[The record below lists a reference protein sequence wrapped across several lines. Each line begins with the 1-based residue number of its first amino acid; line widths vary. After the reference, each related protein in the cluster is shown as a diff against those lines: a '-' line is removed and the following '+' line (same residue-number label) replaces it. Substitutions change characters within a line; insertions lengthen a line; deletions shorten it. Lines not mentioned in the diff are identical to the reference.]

1 MADTNTTNL
10 SLIKPEVGASADTWG
25 GKLNTN
31 LDTID
36 GIFKADGTGTSVGL
50 NVGSGK
56 TLAIAG
62 TLSNSAGTANGVLY
76 LNASKVAT
84 SGSALVFDGSN
95 LGVSTASPATRVHA
109 VQAVNYQLRAAYDAT
124 NYMDVGYFG
133 TNTVAPSNPFSA
145 YFLNGTEAMRLTSTG
160 LGIGTS
166 SPGVKLD
173 VAGEIRSIV
182 SGGTPAVYLNNGST
196 QHSIQNNSGAF
207 TFYNSGVE
215 RMRLDSSGNLG
226 LGVTPSAWS
235 AGKAY
240 ETTAAGNALWAL
252 SNEINITQ
260 NAYFNSGWKYG
271 ATGAA
276 ARYQQQSGAHYWNIA
291 ASGTA
296 GNAITFTQAMTLD
309 ANSKLA
315 VNNAINT
322 APRYALQIAGSDRA
336 FFEYADTSGDTRL
349 GSVNSQPLAF
359 LTNNTERARI
369 TSGGSL
375 LVGTTTAGYGLFSTQ
390 RITINP
396 NQDGIVVAPLSE
408 NFSAYTVQANND
420 TGTRYALYIANGSS
434 TAVGNISFT
443 SSATAYN
450 TSSDVRLKKN
460 IVDAQDS
467 SADIDALQVRSFDW
481 KIDDSHVKYG
491 FIAQELEPV
500 APNAVTKG
508 RTEEDMWGVDYS
520 KLVPMLVK
528 EIQSLRARVAQLE
541 SK

>member
-291 ASGTA
+291 GSGTA